1 MATTV
6 KPQGDDSPSPP
17 SARPMAKTA
26 VQSGARP
33 PASIGVTPGDAEVA
47 ASIAALITDAPV
59 PHPTLWKT
67 FAAMMAREFRV
78 LGRNAPSTFI
88 RAVMQPLLFAF
99 VFAYVMPKIGSGFSV
114 GASSAAAG
122 APAGDIN
129 FSTILVP
136 GLMGS
141 MFLMQGMFGTTMPL
155 VMEFS
160 WQRTIEDRALAP
172 VPIRVL
178 GIQKITAGAI
188 QAFIGAAIVFPVVY
202 WVHAPGQGPHIDVTN
217 WFLLIVVMVFAST
230 MTASLGLLL
239 GTVVDPRK
247 IQMIFA
253 VVLLPL
259 TMLGCVYYPWSALHV
274 MRWLQIVVLIN
285 PMVYMTEGLR
295 AALTP
300 GLGHMPLWAILV
312 ALIGGTVVFGALAVR
327 TFHNRVV
334 N

>member
-6 KPQGDDSPSPP
+6 QPAG
-17 SARPMAKTA
+17 T
-26 VQSGARP
+26 G
-33 PASIGVTPGDAEVA
+33 PASTGPANIGTGAGDPGVA

-114 GASSAAAG
+114 ASGSASAG
-122 APAGDIN
+122 AGAGGVN
-129 FSTILVP
+129 FATILVP

-172 VPIRVL
+172 VPISVL
-178 GIQKITAGAI
+178 GVQKITAGAI

-217 WFLLIVVMVFAST
+217 WFLFAVVMVFSST

-274 MRWLQIVVLIN
+274 LRWLQIVVLIN

-327 TFHNRVV
+327 TFRNRVV

>member
-6 KPQGDDSPSPP
+6 Q
-17 SARPMAKTA
+17 
-26 VQSGARP
+26 
-33 PASIGVTPGDAEVA
+33 PASIASASGGSEAPVAEA
-47 ASIAALITDAPV
+47 IASLITDAPV
-59 PHPTLWKT
+59 PRPTLAKT

-88 RAVMQPLLFAF
+88 RAVVQPLLFAF
-99 VFAYVMPKIGSGFSV
+99 VFAYVLPKIGGGFTVASG
-114 GASSAAAG
+114 SSAAASTV
-122 APAGDIN
+122 N

-178 GIQKITAGAI
+178 AIQKMAAGAI
-188 QAFIGAAIVFPVVY
+188 QAFIGACIVFPVVDF
-202 WVHAPGQGPHIDVTN
+202 VHAAGEAPHVHVTN
-217 WFLLIVVMVFAST
+217 WFLLAVIMVFSAAL
-230 MTASLGLLL
+230 TAALGLWL

-253 VVLLPL
+253 VVLLPA
-259 TMLGCVYYPWSALHV
+259 TMLGCVYYPWSALHSI
-274 MRWLQIVVLIN
+274 RWLQILILIN
-285 PMVYMTEGLR
+285 PMVYMNEGLR

-300 GLGHMPLWAILV
+300 GVGHMPLWAVLV
-312 ALIGGTVVFGALAVR
+312 ALIGGTLVFGTLAVR
-327 TFHNRVV
+327 TFRNRVV

>member
-1 MATTV
+1 MATTI
-6 KPQGDDSPSPP
+6 Q
-17 SARPMAKTA
+17 
-26 VQSGARP
+26 
-33 PASIGVTPGDAEVA
+33 PASIGAGDAPVA
-47 ASIAALITDAPV
+47 SSIAALITEAPV
-59 PHPTLWKT
+59 PHPTLAKT

-99 VFAYVMPKIGSGFSV
+99 VFAYVLPKIGSGF
-114 GASSAAAG
+114 GTGGAAAASG
-122 APAGDIN
+122 LTFA
-129 FSTILVP
+129 TILVP

-178 GIQKITAGAI
+178 AIQKITAGAI

-202 WVHAPGQGPHIDVTN
+202 WVHAPGQGPHIDVTS
-217 WFLLIVVMVFAST
+217 WFLLAVVMVFSST
-230 MTASLGLLL
+230 LTASMGLWL

-247 IQMIFA
+247 MQMVFA

-274 MRWLQIVVLIN
+274 IRWLQILVLIN

-300 GLGHMPLWAILV
+300 SIGHMALWAILL
-312 ALIGGTVVFGALAVR
+312 ALVGGTALFGYLGVR
-327 TFHNRVV
+327 SFRNRVV
-334 N
+334 G

>member
-1 MATTV
+1 MATTIQ
-6 KPQGDDSPSPP
+6 PANIG
-17 SARPMAKTA
+17 AA
-26 VQSGARP
+26 SGE
-33 PASIGVTPGDAEVA
+33 DAQVA
-47 ASIAALITDAPV
+47 ASIAALVTDAPV
-59 PHPTLWKT
+59 PHPTLPKT

-88 RAVMQPLLFAF
+88 RAVLQPLLFAF
-99 VFAYVMPKIGSGFSV
+99 VFAYVLPKIGSGFSV
-114 GASSAAAG
+114 APSSSA
-122 APAGDIN
+122 AGDIN
-129 FSTILVP
+129 FATILVP

-155 VMEFS
+155 IMEFS

-178 GIQKITAGAI
+178 AIQKITAGAI

-202 WVHAPGQGPHIDVTN
+202 WVHAPGQGPHIHVSN
-217 WFLLIVVMVFAST
+217 WFLLAAVMVFAAT
-230 MTASLGLLL
+230 LTASLGLWL

-247 IQMIFA
+247 IQMLFA
-253 VVLLPL
+253 VILLPI

-274 MRWLQIVVLIN
+274 IRWLQIVTLVN

-300 GLGHMPLWAILV
+300 SIGHMALWAIMLALV
-312 ALIGGTVVFGALAVR
+312 GGTAVFGYLGVR
-327 TFHNRVV
+327 SFRNRVV
-334 N
+334 G

>member
-1 MATTV
+1 MATTT
-6 KPQGDDSPSPP
+6 Q
-17 SARPMAKTA
+17 
-26 VQSGARP
+26 
-33 PASIGVTPGDAEVA
+33 PASIGTTSGA
-47 ASIAALITDAPV
+47 DAPV

-99 VFAYVMPKIGSGFSV
+99 VFAYVLPKIGSGFST
-114 GASSAAAG
+114 GAGAAG
-122 APAGDIN
+122 GGVT

-178 GIQKITAGAI
+178 AIQKITAGAI

-202 WVHAPGQGPHIDVTN
+202 WVHAPGQGPHVGVTN
-217 WFLLIVVMVFAST
+217 WFLLAVVMVAASAL
-230 MTASLGLLL
+230 TASLGLWL

-247 IQMIFA
+247 MQMVFA
-253 VVLLPL
+253 VILLPL
-259 TMLGCVYYPWSALHV
+259 T
-274 MRWLQIVVLIN
+274 
-285 PMVYMTEGLR
+285 
-295 AALTP
+295 
-300 GLGHMPLWAILV
+300 
-312 ALIGGTVVFGALAVR
+312 
-327 TFHNRVV
+327 
-334 N
+334 

>member
-1 MATTV
+1 MATTTT
-6 KPQGDDSPSPP
+6 Q
-17 SARPMAKTA
+17 
-26 VQSGARP
+26 
-33 PASIGVTPGDAEVA
+33 PAGIGA
-47 ASIAALITDAPV
+47 ASGDGAQVASSIARLITDAPV
-59 PHPTLWKT
+59 PHPTLLKT
-67 FAAMMAREFRV
+67 FGAMMAREFRV

-99 VFAYVMPKIGSGFSV
+99 VFAYVLPKIGSGFSSA
-114 GASSAAAG
+114 GAGAAASG
-122 APAGDIN
+122 LTFA
-129 FSTILVP
+129 TILVP

-178 GIQKITAGAI
+178 AIQKITAGAI

-202 WVHAPGQGPHIDVTN
+202 WVHAPGQGPHIDVTS
-217 WFLLIVVMVFAST
+217 WFLLAVVMVFSST
-230 MTASLGLLL
+230 LTASMGLWL

-247 IQMIFA
+247 MQMVFA

-274 MRWLQIVVLIN
+274 IRWLQILVLIN

-300 GLGHMPLWAILV
+300 SIGHMALWAILL
-312 ALIGGTVVFGALAVR
+312 ALVGGTAVFGYLGVR
-327 TFHNRVV
+327 TFRNRVV
-334 N
+334 G

>member
-6 KPQGDDSPSPP
+6 QPVNID
-17 SARPMAKTA
+17 TA
-26 VQSGARP
+26 AG
-33 PASIGVTPGDAEVA
+33 GTDAPVA
-47 ASIAALITDAPV
+47 EAIAALINEAPV
-59 PHPTLWKT
+59 PHPTLAKT

-88 RAVMQPLLFAF
+88 RAVVQPLLFAF
-99 VFAYVMPKIGSGFSV
+99 VFAYVMPKIGSGFTV
-114 GASSAAAG
+114 AAG
-122 APAGDIN
+122 TSTAAKGAASAVN

-178 GIQKITAGAI
+178 AIQKMTAGAI
-188 QAFIGAAIVFPVVY
+188 QAFIGACIVFPVVY
-202 WVHAPGQGPHIDVTN
+202 FVHAAGEAPHVHVSN
-217 WFLLIVVMVFAST
+217 WFLLAVVMVFAAAL
-230 MTASLGLLL
+230 TAALGLWL

-253 VVLLPL
+253 IVLLPA
-259 TMLGCVYYPWSALHV
+259 TMLGCVYYPWSALHSI
-274 MRWLQIVVLIN
+274 RWLQIATLIN
-285 PMVYMTEGLR
+285 PMVYMNEGLR

-300 GLGHMPLWAILV
+300 GVGHMPLWAILI
-312 ALIGGTVVFGALAVR
+312 ALVGGTLVFGSLAVR
-327 TFHNRVV
+327 TFRNRVI

>member
-1 MATTV
+1 
-6 KPQGDDSPSPP
+6 
-17 SARPMAKTA
+17 
-26 VQSGARP
+26 
-33 PASIGVTPGDAEVA
+33 
-47 ASIAALITDAPV
+47 
-59 PHPTLWKT
+59 
-67 FAAMMAREFRV
+67 MAREFRV

-99 VFAYVMPKIGSGFSV
+99 VFAYVLPKIGSGFSSA
-114 GASSAAAG
+114 GAGAAASG
-122 APAGDIN
+122 LT

-178 GIQKITAGAI
+178 AIQKITAGAI

-202 WVHAPGQGPHIDVTN
+202 WVHAPGQGPHIDVTS
-217 WFLLIVVMVFAST
+217 WFLLAVVMVFSST
-230 MTASLGLLL
+230 LTASMGLWL

-247 IQMIFA
+247 MQMVFA

-274 MRWLQIVVLIN
+274 IRWLQILVLIN

-300 GLGHMPLWAILV
+300 SIGHMALWAILL
-312 ALIGGTVVFGALAVR
+312 ALVGGTALFGYLGVR
-327 TFHNRVV
+327 TFRNRVV
-334 N
+334 G

>member
-1 MATTV
+1 MATTT
-6 KPQGDDSPSPP
+6 Q
-17 SARPMAKTA
+17 
-26 VQSGARP
+26 
-33 PASIGVTPGDAEVA
+33 PAGIGA
-47 ASIAALITDAPV
+47 ASGDGAGLASSIARLITDAPV
-59 PHPTLWKT
+59 PQPTLLKT
-67 FAAMMAREFRV
+67 FGAMMAREFRV

-99 VFAYVMPKIGSGFSV
+99 VFAYVLPKIGSGFS
-114 GASSAAAG
+114 SAG
-122 APAGDIN
+122 AGARASGVT
-129 FSTILVP
+129 FSTVLVP

-178 GIQKITAGAI
+178 AIQKITAGAI
-188 QAFIGAAIVFPVVY
+188 QSFIGAAIVFPVVY
-202 WVHAPGQGPHIDVTN
+202 WVHAPGQGPHVEVTN
-217 WFLLIVVMVFAST
+217 WFLLAVVMVFAST
-230 MTASLGLLL
+230 LTASMGLWL
-239 GTVVDPRK
+239 GTVIDPRK
-247 IQMIFA
+247 MQMVFA

-274 MRWLQIVVLIN
+274 IRWLQIVVLLN

-300 GLGHMPLWAILV
+300 SLGHMALWAILL
-312 ALIGGTVVFGALAVR
+312 ALVGGTAVFGYLGVR
-327 TFHNRVV
+327 TFRNRVV